1 MGRDQRGGEAKKQ
14 RGGGARAGGAQRRL
28 PEAKLK
34 TACDGSGERDGPPR
48 TCGAGGYVGAR
59 GRMGVGEDGGEG
71 EGERRV
77 RAVGAGDSP
86 MGGGGGGGRR

>member
-1 MGRDQRGGEAKKQ
+1 M
-14 RGGGARAGGAQRRL
+14 